1 MDKRHSEQHRKTGE
15 TDITL
20 ALELDGGGRA
30 EISTGIAFF
39 DHMLSQTVKHGRL
52 DLRLQAAGDLEI
64 DAHHTVEDC
73 GLILGDALS
82 AALGDKAGIRRFG
95 NAYAPL
101 DESLAR
107 VVIDLS
113 GRPSL
118 SYHVVPSRLEIGG
131 MDADLFREFF
141 QALTHRGRLALHIDL
156 IRGVNA
162 HHQMEAVF
170 KAFGLALA
178 AAVAR
183 TADTGVPS
191 TKGVL

>member
-1 MDKRHSEQHRKTGE
+1 
-15 TDITL
+15 
-20 ALELDGGGRA
+20 
-30 EISTGIAFF
+30 
-39 DHMLSQTVKHGRL
+39 
-52 DLRLQAAGDLEI
+52 
-64 DAHHTVEDC
+64 
-73 GLILGDALS
+73 
-82 AALGDKAGIRRFG
+82 
-95 NAYAPL
+95 
-101 DESLAR
+101 LAR